1 MPSGDFGQ
9 SAIVNLQSSI
19 SPSPGRAFWAL
30 VAHSTARHWRVRQIG
45 WVAVALLGLTVVWV
59 SLVSASPAGW
69 RLEDRRAR
77 RGGTAT
83 YKEFAA
89 ELLPSAR
96 YAPWAANRPTYAVE
110 SPTPF
115 DPTRDALAGLLLSV
129 PHAVL
134 SSETFRRN
142 WEVMNF
148 SRWAVGGGFFGFV
161 LPLFT
166 LAYASGAIG
175 GEREGRSLIWLLTRP
190 LPRAAIYLAKFVG
203 AVPWC
208 LVFAG
213 GGFVAVCLAGGE
225 PGRAALRLY
234 WPAAAG
240 GAVAYAAVFHLLGA
254 VTRRPVVAGMVYV
267 FFYEQLLASL
277 PGSLKLLS
285 LSFHARSLMYS
296 EAEAAGLPAGM
307 LDVYQPVAPGTAWAV
322 LAAVTVGATGLGMW
336 LFSRAEFR
344 DEGG

>member
-1 MPSGDFGQ
+1 M
-9 SAIVNLQSSI
+9 
-19 SPSPGRAFWAL
+19 
-30 VAHSTARHWRVRQIG
+30 G

-59 SLVSASPAGW
+59 ALVSASPAGW

-89 ELLPSAR
+89 DLLPPAR
-96 YAPWAANRPTYAVE
+96 YAPWPTNRPLFAVE
-110 SPTPF
+110 APTPF
-115 DPTRDALAGLLLSV
+115 DPTRDALTGLLLSV

-134 SSETFRRN
+134 SSETFRRD

-148 SRWAVGGGFFGFV
+148 SRWAVGGAYLGFV

-190 LPRAAIYLAKFVG
+190 LPRAAVYLAKFLG

-208 LVFAG
+208 LLFAG
-213 GGFVAVCLAGGE
+213 GGFVAVGLAGGE

-234 WPAAAG
+234 GPAAAG

-254 VTRRPVVAGMVYV
+254 VVRRPVVAGMVYV
-267 FFYEQLLASL
+267 FFFEQLLAAL

-285 LSFHARSLMYS
+285 LSFYARSLMYT
-296 EAEAAGLPAGM
+296 EADAAGLPAGM
-307 LDVYQPVAPGTAWAV
+307 LEVAQPVSATTAWAV

-336 LFSRAEFR
+336 LFARAEFR
-344 DEGG
+344 DDS